1 MRALLYNAC
10 FDESVGVVWILLLVL
25 LAWCVCANV

>member
-10 FDESVGVVWILLLVL
+10 FDESVGVVWILLLVC
-25 LAWCVCANV
+25 WHGVCVCV